1 MAVMER
7 GWAFRDNR
15 FEPGGSQ
22 KAWRPVRPE
31 KGDPVSDLFGCVPPE
46 AFRIF
51 TGLHASA
58 AEAALLRLCATH
70 FGEMALENPERDQV
84 KNAIEAAIEGMPT
97 PPAAANELGDE
108 PEMASSDY
116 LYLKMREGGWLVE
129 ESDRW
134 LIRVS
139 MPEGHRRLMT
149 VLRDL
154 KENIAKSFTGLVS
167 QVSSLIDAA
176 ADNPMMHATNIDA
189 AWQTA
194 VGFRRHMAGIDAA
207 LVSVTR
213 RLNASEGMDDSVDV
227 FFAEFVDRILI
238 RDWTKILST
247 NNPWRSRHHVTRSV
261 REILGSAE
269 AMEKAVAAY
278 VEAGHAGTAGEGEAL
293 IRKRLAEIST
303 SFDDIERL
311 RLRIDQGQVGIEGR
325 IRDILRFI
333 GRNPATIR
341 ERVEACLAE
350 LALLDDHVELP
361 CVLPL
366 LNCLEPIG
374 ESRFPEAREPLPP
387 PEARVLR
394 RPPEDPYRRR
404 FVQDCRA
411 FDLASEP
418 TARHALTYLESRGGG
433 DAVSLA
439 PESGKDWFTWR
450 HIALLALTG
459 RGRRLNGWLLGP
471 AEGVAVCRYGEIPN
485 FMAIRITETP
495 Q

>member
-1 MAVMER
+1 L
-7 GWAFRDNR
+7 
-15 FEPGGSQ
+15 
-22 KAWRPVRPE
+22 
-31 KGDPVSDLFGCVPPE
+31 SDLFGCVPPE

-51 TGLHASA
+51 TGRHASA

-70 FGEMALENPERDQV
+70 FGEMAVENPERDQV
-84 KNAIEAAIEGMPT
+84 KNSIAAAIEGAPA
-97 PPAAANELGDE
+97 PPVAGAGDGDE
-108 PEMASSDY
+108 PETASADY
-116 LYLKMREGGWLVE
+116 LYLKMREGGWLAE

-139 MPEGHRRLMT
+139 MPEGYRRLMT

-154 KENIAKSFTGLVS
+154 KENVAKSFTGLVS
-167 QVSSLIDAA
+167 QVSSLIGAA
-176 ADNPMMHATNIDA
+176 ADDPTTYATNIDA

-238 RDWTKILST
+238 RDWTKILSQ

-261 REILGSAE
+261 REILGSAK
-269 AMEKAVAAY
+269 AMEKAVTAY
-278 VEAGHAGTAGEGEAL
+278 VEAGHAANGSEAEAL
-293 IRKRLAEIST
+293 IRRRLAEIST

-311 RLRIDQGQVGIEGR
+311 RVHIDQGQVGIEGR

-341 ERVEACLAE
+341 ERVESCLAE
-350 LALLDDHVELP
+350 LALLDDYVELP
-361 CVLPL
+361 CFLPL
-366 LNCLEPIG
+366 LNCLEPVG

-387 PEARVLR
+387 ADARVLR
-394 RPPEDPYRRR
+394 RPPEDPYRKR
-404 FVQDCRA
+404 FIQDCRA

-418 TARHALTYLESRGGG
+418 TTGHALAYLGSRGDG
-433 DAVSLA
+433 DAVALA
-439 PESGKDWFTWR
+439 PANAKDWFTWR
-450 HIALLALTG
+450 YIALLALTG
-459 RGRRLNGWLLGP
+459 RGRRLKGWFLMP
-471 AEGVAVCRYGEIPN
+471 TEGVAACRYGELPN
-485 FMAIRITETP
+485 FTATRITETP